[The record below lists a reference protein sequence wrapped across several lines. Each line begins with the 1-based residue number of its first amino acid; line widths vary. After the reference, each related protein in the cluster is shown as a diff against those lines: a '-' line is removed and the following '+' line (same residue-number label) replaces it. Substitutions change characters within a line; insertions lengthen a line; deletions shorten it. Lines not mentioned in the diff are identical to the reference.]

1 MNATQHSETIEALH
15 KFAAKRPRLEFGN
28 YGCPRAYRAEVRTIT
43 RQLHDAR
50 KLLRVCKLVS
60 ISDEDWNDAMR
71 TDRLQVSGGVVDFCA
86 CQYWPTEYR
95 LAVCRVAAGAL
106 WSYFRSDGATTRE
119 AIQAKARHW
128 LPRSIVNRW
137 FN

>member
-1 MNATQHSETIEALH
+1 MSTVALLLE
-15 KFAAKRPRLEFGN
+15 FAHKRPGLEFGN
-28 YGCPRAYRAEVRTIT
+28 YGCHKAYTAEVRAIT

-50 KLLRVCKLVS
+50 KLLRACELLSV
-60 ISDEDWNDAMR
+60 SDEDWSDAMR
-71 TDRLQVSGGVVDFCA
+71 TDRLKVSGGVVDFSC

-106 WSYFRSDGATTRE
+106 WSYFRGDGATTRE
-119 AIQAKARHW
+119 AIQSKARHW
-128 LPRSIVNRW
+128 LPRSIVRRW